1 MFEDVELDEASNKK
15 AMKAVADELEAIADK
30 GGAEAPA
37 LFSIASNLRKGKLP
51 TGQKVSKQVS
61 AIFKKH
67 GLKEEENSISK
78 LFSHIKTLMKK

>member
-1 MFEDVELDEASNKK
+1 MKK
-15 AMKAVADELEAIADK
+15 VADELEAIADK

-51 TGQKVSKQVS
+51 TGLKVSKKVS

-67 GLKEEENSISK
+67 GLKEEEEKSVSK
-78 LFSHIKTLMKK
+78 LFSHVRKLMSK